1 MSQFKP
7 NNIKSVVGDKSAGVT
22 RVTPAALRKTSYE
35 LFGCHVVYANVN
47 KLNLWTLPQERRFQ
61 LISFTFALLWNEPNS
76 TPDATYNS
84 FLDLVWI

>member
-1 MSQFKP
+1 MGQFRS
-7 NNIKSVVGDKSAGVT
+7 NNIKFIVGDKSAE
-22 RVTPAALRKTSYE
+22 VTPRKTSYE
-35 LFGCHVVYANVN
+35 LFGCQIVYANVN